1 MKKYLPILMTA
12 ILFMACKRDEDIHPT
27 DDNELI
33 TRVEL
38 KFTDITAKSSITYT
52 FQDLDGDPRTAPEK
66 FDKIVLNKGVTYS
79 LAIGVYDDTKFPVK
93 DITEEIQD
101 ESDVHL
107 FVFKTTPASLL
118 TTTLLDKDQNGL
130 PIGLSSSV
138 LTQSTAGTGKL
149 NLLLKHQPEL
159 NGVRVKTGQ
168 EAGGSTDIDLTF
180 DVEVK

>member
-1 MKKYLPILMTA
+1 M
-12 ILFMACKRDEDIHPT
+12 
-27 DDNELI
+27 
-33 TRVEL
+33 
-38 KFTDITAKSSITYT
+38 
-52 FQDLDGDPRTAPEK
+52 
-66 FDKIVLNKGVTYS
+66 S
-79 LAIGVYDDTKFPVK
+79 LGVYDDTKSPVE
-93 DITEEIQD
+93 DMTEEIEE

-118 TTTLLDKDQNGL
+118 AITLVDQDKNGL
-130 PIGLSSSV
+130 PVGLASSV